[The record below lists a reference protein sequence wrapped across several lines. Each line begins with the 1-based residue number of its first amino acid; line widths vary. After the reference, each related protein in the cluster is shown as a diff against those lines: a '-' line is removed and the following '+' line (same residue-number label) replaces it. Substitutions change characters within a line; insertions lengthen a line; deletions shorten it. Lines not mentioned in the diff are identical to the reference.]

1 MRPLGW
7 MIADPSV
14 TLTAPMSR
22 TIHFVSLGCAKNRVD
37 TEVMLGVSDDAGFQ
51 FVSDPSDAQ
60 VIVVNT
66 CGFIGPA
73 KEESIDTILDLAR
86 YKEAGSCEK
95 LVVAGCLSQRYAGDL
110 ATDMPEVDHFLGS
123 SDMLKLERVLSGSP
137 ERMLVGNPAEY
148 TMRATDPRRLTQ
160 SGHSAYLKIAE
171 GCNRTCSFCAIPGIR
186 GKQRSRSI
194 DDVVAEA
201 RRLVELGVVELNVV
215 SQDTISY
222 GRDRD
227 DQANLAGLVDAL
239 SAVDGLRWIRLHY
252 LYPESLT
259 KELVASIAQRPNVL
273 PYIDMPLQHAADGM
287 LRRMRRG
294 HGGDRLYR
302 VVEKLRAALPDMIFR
317 TTFLLGHPGETDAE
331 FEELTKFVS
340 WAEFDHV
347 GAFVYSDEEGTRA
360 ADLEGAVPTK
370 VAKARHRAL
379 MRLQRPISRRKLKA
393 RIGTEIE
400 VLVDGESSESE
411 FLLEGRY
418 WGQAPDVDG
427 KVFLANG
434 TARPGEIRKAIVTA
448 AADYDLVADLLGE
461 DGSHDSPVPLPKAR
475 KKRVALPMVSG

>member
-1 MRPLGW
+1 
-7 MIADPSV
+7 
-14 TLTAPMSR
+14 MSR

-37 TEVMLGVSDDAGFQ
+37 TEVMLGVSDNAGFRY
-51 FVSDPSDAQ
+51 VTDPSEAE

-73 KEESIDTILDLAR
+73 KEESIDTILDLSR
-86 YKEAGSCEK
+86 YKEEGSCEK
-95 LVVAGCLSQRYAGDL
+95 LVVAGCLSQRYSDAL
-110 ATDMPEVDHFLGS
+110 SLEMPEVDHFLGS
-123 SDMLKLERVLSGSP
+123 SDMLKLGRVLDGDP
-137 ERMLVGNPAEY
+137 ARMMVGNPAEY

-186 GKQRSRSI
+186 GKQRSRPI
-194 DDVVAEA
+194 ADVVEEA
-201 RRLVELGVVELNVV
+201 KRLVDLGVVELNVV

-227 DQANLAGLVDAL
+227 GDETLAQLVESLAD
-239 SAVDGLRWIRLHY
+239 VDGLRWLRLHY

-259 KELVASIAQRPNVL
+259 KELVGAIANRPNVL

-287 LRRMRRG
+287 LKRMRRG

-302 VVEKLRAALPDMIFR
+302 VVEKLRGALPEMVFR
-317 TTFLLGHPGETDAE
+317 TTFLVGHPGETDAE
-331 FEELTKFVS
+331 FEELLRFVK

-347 GAFVYSDEEGTRA
+347 GAFVYSHEEGTRA
-360 ADLEGAVPTK
+360 GDMAELVTPK
-370 VAKARHRAL
+370 VARARHRAL
-379 MRLQRPISRRKLKA
+379 MKLQRPISRAKQKA

-400 VLVDGESSESE
+400 VLVDGPSSESE
-411 FLLEGRY
+411 YLLEGRF
-418 WGQAPDVDG
+418 WGQAPEVDG

-434 TARPGEIRKAIVTA
+434 TAEPGEIRRAIVTA
-448 AADYDLVADLLGE
+448 AADYDLVADLLSG
-461 DGSHDSPVPLPKAR
+461 DGTHDAPHAIPKR
-475 KKRVALPMVSG
+475 KPRKVALPMVRG